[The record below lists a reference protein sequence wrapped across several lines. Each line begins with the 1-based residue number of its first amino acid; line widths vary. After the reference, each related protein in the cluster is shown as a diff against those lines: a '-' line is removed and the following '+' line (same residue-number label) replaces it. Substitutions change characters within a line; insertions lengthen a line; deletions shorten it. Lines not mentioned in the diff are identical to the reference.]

1 MSANRRQTVLAS
13 AALVAGALLMTAC
26 QDSDSGA
33 AQGAS
38 SNASNGQPP
47 ASPNT
52 SNSGGGQSGNTQGSQ
67 GGSQGGTQGGGDNST
82 GKSSGGQGTSAGNGT
97 TSGGGSGKASKCR
110 TDELK
115 VTALDSTID
124 GDRDGSVAVT
134 FKNNGP
140 DCSMA
145 GFAGVNLKTDAGD
158 ISAQRT
164 SQEPVSI
171 VLKAGKSVSFTISYP
186 VETMGEASG
195 LRITGLVVTPPD
207 ETKSVTIDWPGARPV
222 PRQERRRPGQGR
234 PDRQRRPGRLSHG
247 LCRTRTFLG
256 FRVFRTPSTHA
267 RSAPS
272 PQFPRPHNAATPK

>member
-1 MSANRRQTVLAS
+1 MSATRRQTVLAS

-38 SNASNGQPP
+38 SNAPGGPAP

-52 SNSGGGQSGNTQGSQ
+52 SNAGGGQSGNSQ
-67 GGSQGGTQGGGDNST
+67 GSQGGTQGGTQGGGNNST
-82 GKSSGGQGTSAGNGT
+82 GTSSSGGQGTSAGNGT
-97 TSGGGSGKASKCR
+97 SGSGSGKASKCR

-115 VTALDSTID
+115 VTALDNTIS

-158 ISAQRT
+158 ISAERT

-207 ETKSVTIDWPGARPV
+207 ETKSVTIDWPGAGRFPV
-222 PRQERRRPGQGR
+222 KSGGDLVKVGPIGSAGQG
-234 PDRQRRPGRLSHG
+234 G
-247 LCRTRTFLG
+247 
-256 FRVFRTPSTHA
+256 
-267 RSAPS
+267 
-272 PQFPRPHNAATPK
+272 